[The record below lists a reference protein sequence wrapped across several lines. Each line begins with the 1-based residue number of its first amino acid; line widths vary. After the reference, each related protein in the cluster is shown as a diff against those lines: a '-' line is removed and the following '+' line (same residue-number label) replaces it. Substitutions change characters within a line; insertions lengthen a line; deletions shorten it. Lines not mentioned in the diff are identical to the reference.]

1 MKFCALVVAA
11 AIVAGAAAGGGA
23 SRGRVARDD
32 TGWLQ
37 ARLDAGDGRIFL
49 PKLPN
54 GACYATRGLWVSKDH
69 TQIVSNGACIRSLG
83 PGPVRLV
90 SPDGDPVASDAVFFV
105 NRSRQFDSTPIHVTI
120 RGLKVVVPAAAR
132 AYGIAIYGH
141 EVVVRNVTVSGS
153 PIDDVYVGDRA
164 NGDGYASRVSILHC
178 RLSGGGRNVVSAVSF
193 IGLRIAGNRIT
204 GASNSYKPEPGG
216 GGNPS
221 AGIDIEPNSR
231 GELALDLRIENNLI
245 ADNAG
250 PGILVALN
258 SSSGLSINADRM
270 AIVGNRILRNGLGKG
285 TEHGG
290 IVFYGG
296 QEDGRGRAVVARN
309 VVRGNRGPG
318 LAGWRMTL
326 GVEARGNDLHGNEGG
341 PSRGV
346 KFVRRR
352 R

>member
-1 MKFCALVVAA
+1 MRFFAFVVGAAVVAA
-11 AIVAGAAAGGGA
+11 AAAGGGA
-23 SRGRVARDD
+23 GQGRVARDD
-32 TGWLQ
+32 TSWLQ
-37 ARLDAGDGRIFL
+37 ARLDAGGGRIFL
-49 PKLPN
+49 PKLAN
-54 GACYATRGLWVSKDH
+54 GACYATRGLWVSHDR

-105 NRSRQFDSTPIHVTI
+105 NRSRQFDPTPIHVTI
-120 RGLKVVVPAAAR
+120 RGLRIVVPAATR
-132 AYGIAIYGH
+132 TYGIAIFGH
-141 EVVVRNVTVSGS
+141 EIVVRNVTVEGS

-164 NGDGYASRVSILHC
+164 NGDGYSSRVSILGC
-178 RLSGGGRNVVSAVSF
+178 RLSGGGRNVLSAVSF

-204 GASNSYKPEPGG
+204 GASNSYRPDPGA

-231 GELALDLRIENNLI
+231 GELALDLRIESNLI

-258 SSSGLSINADRM
+258 PRSGLSINADRM
-270 AIVGNRILRNGLGKG
+270 SIVRNRILRNGAGKG

-296 QEDGRGRAVVARN
+296 QEDGRGRAVVAKN

-326 GVEARGNDLHGNEGG
+326 GVVAQGNDLRGNEGG

-346 KFVRRR
+346 KFVGRRR
-352 R
+352 

>member
-1 MKFCALVVAA
+1 MRFCALVVAA

-23 SRGRVARDD
+23 GRERAARDD
-32 TGWLQ
+32 TSWLQ
-37 ARLDAGDGRIFL
+37 ARLDAGGGRIFL

-54 GACYATRGLWVSKDH
+54 GACYATRGLWVSHDH
-69 TQIVSNGACIRSLG
+69 TQIVSNGACIQSLG
-83 PGPVRLV
+83 PGPVRLR

-105 NRSRQFDSTPIHVTI
+105 NRSRQFDPTPIHITI
-120 RGLKVVVPAAAR
+120 RGLSIVVPAATR
-132 AYGIAIYGH
+132 TYGIAIYGH
-141 EVVVRNVTVSGS
+141 EVVVRDVTVSGS
-153 PIDDVYVGDRA
+153 PVDDVYVGDRA
-164 NGDGYASRVSILHC
+164 NGDGYSSRVSILNC
-178 RLSGGGRNVVSAVSF
+178 RLSGGGRNVISAVSF
-193 IGLRIAGNRIT
+193 IDLRIAGNRIT
-204 GASNSYKPEPGG
+204 GASNSYQPGPGG

-250 PGILVALN
+250 PGILVAL
-258 SSSGLSINADRM
+258 SPRSGLSINADRM
-270 AIVGNRILRNGLGKG
+270 AIVRNRILRNGVGKG

-296 QEDGRGRAVVARN
+296 QEDGRGRAVVTRN

-326 GVEARGNDLHGNEGG
+326 GVEARGNDLRGNEGG

-346 KFVRRR
+346 KFVRGRR
-352 R
+352 

>member
-1 MKFCALVVAA
+1 MRFCAFVVAA

-23 SRGRVARDD
+23 GRERAARDD

-37 ARLDAGDGRIFL
+37 ARLDAGGGRIVL

-54 GACYATRGLWVSKDH
+54 GACYATRGLWVSHDR
-69 TQIVSNGACIRSLG
+69 TQIVSNGACIQSLG
-83 PGPVRLV
+83 PGPVRLR

-105 NRSRQFDSTPIHVTI
+105 NRSRQFDATPIHVTI

-132 AYGIAIYGH
+132 TYGIAIYGH
-141 EVVVRNVTVSGS
+141 EVLVRDVTVSGS

-164 NGDGYASRVSILHC
+164 NGDGYSSRVSILHC
-178 RLSGGGRNVVSAVSF
+178 RLSGGGRNVISAVSF
-193 IGLRIAGNRIT
+193 IGLRIAGNKIT
-204 GASNSYKPEPGG
+204 GASNSYQPPPGG

-250 PGILVALN
+250 PGILVAL
-258 SSSGLSINADRM
+258 SPRSGLSINADRM
-270 AIVGNRILRNGLGKG
+270 AITGNRILRNGVGKG

-296 QEDGRGRAVVARN
+296 HGGGRGAALVPGKL
-309 VVRGNRGPG
+309 VRGERGPG
-318 LAGWRMTL
+318 P
-326 GVEARGNDLHGNEGG
+326 AR
-341 PSRGV
+341 RGLT
-346 KFVRRR
+346 R
-352 R
+352 

>member
-1 MKFCALVVAA
+1 MRFFALVV
-11 AIVAGAAAGGGA
+11 GAAVVAAVAARGGSGQ
-23 SRGRVARDD
+23 GRVVRDD
-32 TGWLQ
+32 TSWLQ
-37 ARLDAGDGRIFL
+37 ARLDAGGGRIFL
-49 PKLPN
+49 PKLAN
-54 GACYATRGLWVSKDH
+54 GACYATRGLWVSHDR

-105 NRSRQFDSTPIHVTI
+105 NRSRQFDPTPIHVTI
-120 RGLKVVVPAAAR
+120 KGLRIVVPAETR
-132 AYGIAIYGH
+132 TYGIAIFGH
-141 EVVVRNVTVSGS
+141 EVVVRGVAVEGS
-153 PIDDVYVGDRA
+153 PVDDIYVGDRA
-164 NGDGYASRVSILHC
+164 NGDGYSSRVSILGC

-204 GASNSYKPEPGG
+204 GASNSYRPDPGA

-258 SSSGLSINADRM
+258 PRPSLSINADRM
-270 AIVGNRILRNGLGKG
+270 AIVRNRILRNGVGKG

-296 QEDGRGRAVVARN
+296 QEDGRGRAVVSRN
-309 VVRGNRGPG
+309 VVSGNRGPG

-326 GVEARGNDLHGNEGG
+326 GVVASRNDLRGNEGG

-346 KFVRRR
+346 KFVRGRG
-352 R
+352 

>member
-1 MKFCALVVAA
+1 MRFWSLVMAV
-11 AIVAGAAAGGGA
+11 AIVAGATAGGGA
-23 SRGRVARDD
+23 GQARAGRDD
-32 TGWLQ
+32 TSWLQ
-37 ARLDAGDGRIFL
+37 ARLDAGGGRIFL

-54 GACYATRGLWVSKDH
+54 GACYATRGLWVSHDR
-69 TQIVSNGACIRSLG
+69 TQIVSNGACIQSLG
-83 PGPVRLV
+83 AGPARLR
-90 SPDGDPVASDAVFFV
+90 SPDGDPVASDAVFFI
-105 NRSRQFDSTPIHVTI
+105 NRSRQFDPTPIHVTI
-120 RGLKVVVPAAAR
+120 RGLRIVVPAETR
-132 AYGIAIYGH
+132 TYGVAIYGH
-141 EVVVRNVTVSGS
+141 EVVVRDVTVSGS

-164 NGDGYASRVSILHC
+164 NGDGYASRVSILRC
-178 RLSGGGRNVVSAVSF
+178 RLSGGGRNVISAVSF

-204 GASNSYKPEPGG
+204 GASNTYRPDPGG

-231 GELALDLRIENNLI
+231 GELALDLRIENNLV

-250 PGILVALN
+250 PGILVALKP
-258 SSSGLSINADRM
+258 SSGLSINADRM
-270 AIVGNRILRNGLGKG
+270 AITGNRILRNGIGKG

-309 VVRGNRGPG
+309 VVSGNRGPG

-326 GVEARGNDLHGNEGG
+326 GVVARGNDLRGNEGG

-346 KFVRRR
+346 KFVRGRR
-352 R
+352 